1 MTATETRR
9 ALLLAAILLTVPLT
23 GCTTADDP
31 PPDSWRER
39 VHALP
44 LEELPSVDEGRL
56 MTLVQEQMLKSDGE
70 TRYRVPG
77 TDDHQD
83 TVPILETLLQ
93 EAGFNTTLQTFTVE
107 LPRELGHVEAM
118 NVYGVQEGTDP
129 DAGEIW
135 IGAHWDSRAWADRTG
150 SDCEGPPVP
159 GANDGA
165 ANPAVAIHAAERLP
179 TMEHTIR
186 VALFDVEDQGCQ
198 GDGWALGSEHAANT
212 LEQAGD
218 LEDVVAL
225 VLVDMPGDENLVI
238 HREAWG
244 AQNAPRLTDLAFEV
258 ANVTGADAFVNEQGS
273 VIHDDHVAF
282 LERGIPAVDLIHND
296 PHDPTG
302 TFPDTWHTLD
312 DTVENLSLQSMA
324 QVTKVTTGTV
334 LGIEEGLHQEGS

>member
-1 MTATETRR
+1 MTTPKTRC

-23 GCTTADDP
+23 GCTTAQDP
-31 PPDSWRER
+31 PPDSWTKR

-44 LEELPSVDEGRL
+44 LEELPPVDEGRL
-56 MTLVQEQMLKSDGE
+56 MTLVQEQMLKSEGE

-77 TDDHQD
+77 TDDHQA

-107 LPRELGHVEAM
+107 LPRELGNVEAT

-135 IGAHWDSRAWADRTG
+135 IGAHWDSRAWADRTS

-218 LEDVVAL
+218 LENIVAL

-258 ANVTGADAFVNEQGS
+258 ANATGADAFINEPGS
-273 VIHDDHVAF
+273 VIQDDHVAF

-296 PHDPTG
+296 PHDATG

-312 DTVENLSLQSMA
+312 DTVENLSPESMA

-334 LGIEEGLHQEGS
+334 LGIEEGLHREGS